1 MTRFLL
7 ALFALA
13 IATLHSGAASAQ
25 ATYPSRPIKL
35 IVPFPA
41 GGPIDVMA
49 RLLGQKLSTTF
60 GTVIVENRPGG
71 GGTVGLKAVAAAE
84 PDGYTF
90 LFGGT
95 ITLSVVPV
103 VMIAPEGEQIRRM
116 TPVALISSTPF
127 VLIVAPRLPIT
138 TVAELIGYARA
149 NPGKLNFGAP
159 AGATPLLVGEL
170 FKLRAGIAFTTVPY
184 RGAANT
190 MNDMLS
196 GQIDMVIEPTSV
208 SLAHIHEGKIRP
220 LAVTSRARSAELPKL
235 PTMAESGVQ
244 GVVAVS
250 WTGVSGPPGL
260 PTEVTAR
267 FNRAINAALTA
278 DDMKLALSK
287 LGSEPLGGS
296 AQDFAA
302 LLAEEGPRWLEV
314 VRAAGLK
321 FD

>member
-1 MTRFLL
+1 MTRVLL
-7 ALFALA
+7 ALLALA
-13 IATLHSGAASAQ
+13 IATLHQGAASAQ
-25 ATYPSRPIKL
+25 TTYPSRPIKL

-60 GTVIVENRPGG
+60 GPVIVENRPGG
-71 GGTVGLKAVAAAE
+71 GGTVGLKAVAGAE

-95 ITLSVVPV
+95 ITLSVVPA
-103 VMIAPEGEQIRRM
+103 VMTAPEGEQIRRM

-138 TVAELIGYARA
+138 TIADLIAYARA

-190 MNDMLS
+190 MTDMLT

-220 LAVTSRARSAELPKL
+220 LAVTSRARSAELPAL
-235 PTMAESGVQ
+235 PTMAESGVP
-244 GVVAVS
+244 GVIAVS

-260 PTEVTAR
+260 PAEITAR
-267 FNRAINAALTA
+267 VNRAINAALA
-278 DDMKLALSK
+278 AEDMKLALSK

-296 AQDFAA
+296 AQDFTA

>member
-1 MTRFLL
+1 MTRV
-7 ALFALA
+7 LFALL
-13 IATLHSGAASAQ
+13 TLGAAVVLGAEASAQ
-25 ATYPSRPIKL
+25 SYPNRTIKL

-49 RLLGQKLSTTF
+49 RLLGQKLSSTF
-60 GTVIVENRPGG
+60 GSVIVENRPGG
-71 GGTVGLKAVAAAE
+71 GGTVGLKSVASAE

-95 ITLSVVPV
+95 ITLSVVPA
-103 VMIAPEGEQIRRM
+103 VMAGPEGDQIRRM

-127 VLIVAPRLPIT
+127 VLLVAPRLPIT
-138 TVAELIGYARA
+138 TVPELIGYARA

-184 RGAANT
+184 RGAATT

-196 GQIDMVIEPTSV
+196 GQIDMAIEPTSV

-220 LAVTSRARSAELPKL
+220 LAVTSRTRSTELPAL
-235 PTMAESGVQ
+235 PTMAESGVE

-250 WTGVSGPPGL
+250 WTGVVGPAGL
-260 PTEVTAR
+260 PADVATR
-267 FNRAINAALTA
+267 LNRAINAALAA
-278 DDMKLALSK
+278 DDMKTALRK
-287 LGSEPLGGS
+287 LGSDPLGGS

-302 LLAEEGPRWLEV
+302 LLKEESPRWLEV

>member
-1 MTRFLL
+1 MTRVLL

-13 IATLHSGAASAQ
+13 IAALHAGVASAQ
-25 ATYPSRPIKL
+25 TTYPSRPIKL
-35 IVPFPA
+35 VVPFPA

-95 ITLSVVPV
+95 ITLSVVPA
-103 VMIAPEGEQIRRM
+103 VMTAPEGEQIRRM

-138 TVAELIGYARA
+138 TIAELVAYART

-220 LAVTSRARSAELPKL
+220 LAVTGRARSTELPAL
-235 PTMAESGVQ
+235 PTMAESGVP

-250 WTGVSGPPGL
+250 WTGVSGPPNL
-260 PTEVTAR
+260 PVEITAR
-267 FNRAINAALTA
+267 ANRAINAALTA

>member
-1 MTRFLL
+1 MTRVLL
-7 ALFALA
+7 ALLALV
-13 IATLHSGAASAQ
+13 IATLHDGAASAQ
-25 ATYPSRPIKL
+25 TTYPSRPIKL
-35 IVPFPA
+35 IMPFPA

-95 ITLSVVPV
+95 ITLSVVPA
-103 VMIAPEGEQIRRM
+103 VMTGPEGEQVRRM

-138 TVAELIGYARA
+138 TIAELIAYARA

-196 GQIDMVIEPTSV
+196 GQIDMAIEPTSV

-220 LAVTSRARSAELPKL
+220 LAVTSRTRSAELPAL
-235 PTMAESGVQ
+235 PTMTESGVP

-250 WTGVSGPPGL
+250 WTGVVGPASL
-260 PTEVTAR
+260 PADITAR
-267 FNRAINAALTA
+267 LNRAINDALAA

-287 LGSEPLGGS
+287 LGSDPLGGS

-314 VRAAGLK
+314 VRASGLK